1 MSGYQGSPPDCR
13 PECITSSECPLD
25 KLCEN
30 FKCINPCPR
39 GCGVNTNCR
48 VITHNP
54 ICSCKDRYTG
64 DPFSACYIIETEPT
78 ISEPLNPCLPSP
90 CGLNAECRNIG
101 GIPSCSCLIGFFGSP
116 PNCKPECVLNTECSN
131 DKACI
136 NMKCQN
142 PCLGSCGL
150 SAVCDV
156 VNHIPMCSCP
166 VGYEGDPF
174 VSCSVKK
181 TGTMH
186 SIL

>member
-1 MSGYQGSPPDCR
+1 M
-13 PECITSSECPLD
+13 
-25 KLCEN
+25 
-30 FKCINPCPR
+30 IN
-39 GCGVNTNCR
+39 
-48 VITHNP
+48 HNP
-54 ICSCKDRYTG
+54 ICSCKERYTG

-78 ISEPLNPCLPSP
+78 IVEPLNPCLPSP

-156 VNHIPMCSCP
+156 VNHVPMCSCP
-166 VGYEGDPF
+166 DGYEGDPF

-186 SIL
+186 LQQHTNNISQHTTLSTFAFLYKLCLSLSLLRLRLFVISDC